1 MSVSPKFDPHAEQ
14 THPCCHERCLQA
26 SPLQIHCMGTLF
38 DFCNLV
44 GFCILEIIIVM
55 CRRLD
60 QGLTKFC
67 MLCQTFGKQPV
78 VQLISP
84 WHFQNLKHKADSSIF
99 MYNCLSY
106 LIPVHLSYCIT
117 RFFFM
122 IVTRIAIMIMYRTL
136 CVQYYAHRENSADH
150 PSII

>member
-1 MSVSPKFDPHAEQ
+1 MLSKHIRAVTKDVCRHHLFRFIAWAH
-14 THPCCHERCLQA
+14 CLISAIQWV
-26 SPLQIHCMGTLF
+26 L
-38 DFCNLV
+38 
-44 GFCILEIIIVM
+44 CILKIIIVM

-78 VQLISP
+78 VQLIFP
-84 WHFQNLKHKADSSIF
+84 WHFQNLKHKADSSIN

-106 LIPVHLSYCIT
+106 LIPVHLSYCISVLQD
-117 RFFFM
+117 FFFM

-136 CVQYYAHRENSADH
+136 CVQYYAHRENSANH